1 MKILFSLLL
10 SLSLYSDTIIFNS
23 EKIENGKAYWIIYG
37 CKEGKEYYL
46 IKKEPLYYD
55 IIEIEFDNL
64 KGSSTGRNC
73 QMDFKHIS
81 QFPKD

>member
-1 MKILFSLLL
+1 MKILISLLL

-23 EKIENGKAYWIIYG
+23 EKIENGNLYWLIYG

-46 IKKEPLYYD
+46 IKKEPLDYNT
-55 IIEIEFDNL
+55 IENEFNNL
-64 KGSSTGRNC
+64 KGSSTGKKC